1 MSLREVYLWLLNEFE
16 DFHVVDAHEHLPPE
30 KYRVSK
36 DVDVFTLFSHYT
48 LTDLITAG
56 LPEDMFKGFGDFNR
70 VLNPSLPIEERW
82 RVFKPYY
89 EVCKHTSYFR
99 AARIALR
106 EFYGVDDLTDEN
118 YLEVSK
124 RMKDANKPGLYRRV
138 LREKCRIKAV
148 LTQIGKIPEE
158 DRDILIPIL
167 PMWLLTELSNA
178 QSLEARGLKP
188 NVDVS
193 SLEDYLSYVKS
204 RMEMWKRDGVV
215 GLKFLARRTVDVSR
229 EDADRMFKM
238 LLKNELADP
247 KPLND
252 FLVNETVKIA
262 SELDMVISVHTGMLA
277 GNWEDF
283 STTNPIHMIPML
295 RRHRNAKFDLYHAGI
310 PWVRELGVIGKTFP
324 NVWLNLCWCH
334 VISQEMTC
342 SALSEWVDLIP
353 INKIIGFGGD
363 YSIPVEKI
371 YGHLV
376 MAKEDVARVLAR
388 RVSRGLMKRSEALEI
403 ARMWFYENP
412 VELYNLK
419 LS

>member
-1 MSLREVYLWLLNEFE
+1 MSIREEYLWLLNEFK
-16 DFHVVDAHEHLPPE
+16 DFQIVDAHEHLPPE

-56 LPEDMFKGFGDFNR
+56 LPESILTDFGDFNR
-70 VLNPSLPIEERW
+70 VLNPSLSLEERW
-82 RVFKPYY
+82 RIFKPYY
-89 EVCKHTSYFR
+89 NASKHTSYFR

-106 EFYGVDDLTDEN
+106 EFYGVEDLTDEN
-118 YLEVSK
+118 YLEVSQRIK
-124 RMKDANKPGLYRRV
+124 EANKPGLYRKV
-138 LREKCRIKAV
+138 LREKCRIKVV
-148 LTQIGKIPEE
+148 LTQIGRIPEE
-158 DRDILIPIL
+158 DRDLLIPIL
-167 PMWLLTELSNA
+167 PMRLLTDISNTRD
-178 QSLEARGLKP
+178 LEARGLKP
-188 NVDVS
+188 SIDVS
-193 SLEDYLSYVKS
+193 SLEDYLSYVRSKIS
-204 RMEMWKRDGVV
+204 SWKREGVV
-215 GLKFLARRTVDVSR
+215 GLKFLARETLDVSK
-229 EDADRMFKM
+229 DRAENAFKM
-238 LLKNELADP
+238 LLKNELNNP

-252 FLVNETVKIA
+252 FLVNEVVKTA

-283 STTNPIHMIPML
+283 STTNPMYMIPML
-295 RRHRNAKFDLYHAGI
+295 RRHRDAKFDLYHAGI

-342 SALSEWVDLIP
+342 SALSEWIDLIP
-353 INKIIGFGGD
+353 VTKIIGFGGD

-376 MAKEDVARVLAR
+376 MAREDIAEVLAR
-388 RVSRGLMKRSEALEI
+388 KISKGLMKRSEALEI

-412 VELYNLK
+412 VELYGLK
-419 LS
+419 LG